1 MDPNYYGLVEMTLS
15 FGVILA
21 IGFWELWSLSKAKKK
36 RRESLL
42 PASGER
48 APDRADEGRR

>member
-1 MDPNYYGLVEMTLS
+1 MDPNYYGLVELTLS

-21 IGFWELWSLSKAKKK
+21 IGFWELWSLSRAKKK